1 MAIVSE
7 NPKQPVV
14 MVPDQKTLIRPN
26 CDAPFDHIDV
36 QPGIH
41 PKGFGDT
48 IIDNRYEPRDTLL
61 TFVAGS
67 SWTVEYFQRILDKNS
82 ALEPLQIGLPAP
94 YQQYKLYKNFELK
107 VTSALSTS
115 QNPQTKEM
123 AVTGGSNVYPGL
135 TPNLG
140 DMFIATNADGARL
153 LLAVTASLRM
163 SIMKDTGHTIEYQVV
178 GYLTPEREN
187 DLRKKTIET
196 VYFVKDYLFHGQNP
210 YLEENQLHRLK
221 DLSALYKRI
230 LADYL
235 GTFFSTE
242 FQVLL
247 IPDQPEPA
255 YDHYINKKVITWFSQ
270 EEHKVIQRIQ
280 PLNMNSDQAFKMTT
294 VLDAIEQL
302 DGSLLYT
309 SVQEVLLANTAYMR
323 DYPALNG
330 IFWSGVRWMIYP
342 KDRRTDVDRHYN
354 ARWNSVVYGQRL
366 ANNDIPRWSS
376 LRRQTPNNVLGD
388 LCYNGNEQ
396 ELPDIVPVNQS
407 DYYIFSR
414 NFYQPSNGPL
424 ASKFEVLVRE
434 TLDGKAINVGVL
446 RMLGEQAQKWYNLE
460 RFYYTPILLALMKV
474 ALIRGS

>member
-1 MAIVSE
+1 MPIVSE
-7 NPKQPVV
+7 NPKKPPG
-14 MVPDQKTLIRPN
+14 MVTDQRTLVHPN
-26 CDAPFDHIDV
+26 RDAPSDHIPV
-36 QPGIH
+36 RPGIH
-41 PKGFGDT
+41 PEGYGDT
-48 IIDNRYEPRDTLL
+48 IVDNRYEPRDTLL

-82 ALEPLQIGLPAP
+82 ALEPQQIGLPAP

-107 VTSALSTS
+107 VTTPLSST

-123 AVTGGSNVYPGL
+123 TVTGGANVYPGL
-135 TPNLG
+135 TPNKG
-140 DMFIATNADGARL
+140 DMIVATNADGARL
-153 LLAVTASLRM
+153 LLTVTTSLRM
-163 SIMKDTGHTIEYQVV
+163 SIMKDTGHSIEYQVV
-178 GYLTPEREN
+178 EYLSQQNES

-210 YLEENQLHRLK
+210 YLEESQLHRLQ
-221 DLSALYKRI
+221 DLSKLYKRL

-242 FQVLL
+242 FQVLM

-270 EEHKVIQRIQ
+270 EEHPVLQRVQ
-280 PLNMNSDQAFKMTT
+280 PLNMNSDLAFKMTT
-294 VLDAIEQL
+294 VLDAIEQM
-302 DGSLLYT
+302 DASLLYT

-330 IFWSGVRWMIYP
+330 IFWSGMRWMIYP

-366 ANNDIPRWSS
+366 ANNNLPRWSN
-376 LRRQTPNNVLGD
+376 LRRQTPVNVLGD
-388 LCYNGNEQ
+388 LGYTACDQ

-414 NFYQPSNGPL
+414 NFYQPTNGPM

-434 TLDGKAINVGVL
+434 SLDGKAINVAVL
-446 RMLGEQAQKWYNLE
+446 RMLAEQAQKWYNLE